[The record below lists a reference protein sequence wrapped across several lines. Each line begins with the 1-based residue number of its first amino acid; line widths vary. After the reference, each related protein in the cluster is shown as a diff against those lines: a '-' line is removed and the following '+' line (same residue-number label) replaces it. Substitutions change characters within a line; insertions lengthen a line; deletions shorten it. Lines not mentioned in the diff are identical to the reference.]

1 VRILLLGAALVAI
14 FVGTA
19 ADAAADIHRYRA
31 VASLRVTER
40 FPDIF
45 GPSDCFSRGSRI
57 VRWKASIPRLVAIT
71 RPATLVTTRR
81 GRGTFKR
88 LQSRV
93 DSNCPGAFANQFA
106 GTPFR
111 LSATLR
117 GNRLRVDTATAQLDE
132 GEGGGWTH
140 LGCRQGT
147 LNTKRVALG
156 GGDPFYTEATAKL
169 KAAERRAILA
179 GREVRVRRAI
189 TRSFSASRDCGGF
202 GGDNF
207 VVRTALD
214 VHLIPR

>member
-14 FVGTA
+14 LLGTA

-57 VRWKASIPRLVAIT
+57 VRWKASI
-71 RPATLVTTRR
+71 VTTRR